1 MLGIHRAGLNLV
13 SMCGK
18 RHKYQDSC
26 NCLNEY
32 HTLELPAH
40 LCLFGG
46 EVSSGGTG
54 GGFVS
59 MTSSKAMICTQTQTM
74 IRWQVAGQ
82 VSRSCTE
89 VRTGAEALSR

>member
-1 MLGIHRAGLNLV
+1 M
-13 SMCGK
+13 
-18 RHKYQDSC
+18 
-26 NCLNEY
+26 
-32 HTLELPAH
+32 
-40 LCLFGG
+40 FGE
-46 EVSSGGTG
+46 EVSSGRTG

-89 VRTGAEALSR
+89 VRTGAEAMICIQTQTEVRTGAEALSR